1 EPTAWRASV
10 ESGGNPARHNTS
22 ADILV
27 SITRTSREALQ
38 LNFQVEAGR
47 SYQLMAT
54 RDLSSDAWEIIQSW
68 EASPTSQ
75 EKTVVLNGPYAP
87 QRFFKLVTP

>member
-1 EPTAWRASV
+1 M
-10 ESGGNPARHNTS
+10 
-22 ADILV
+22 

-54 RDLSSDAWEIIQSW
+54 RDLSSDSWEIIQIW
-68 EASPTSQ
+68 EASQTSHD
-75 EKTVVLNGPYAP
+75 KTVVLDEPFAP